1 MLYFT
6 EKEKKIWQINSRKE
20 EKRAACIT
28 LRQGEYTVGWNGWRM
43 TQPEDDPAGGL
54 YTNSDSKTNEWA

>member
-6 EKEKKIWQINSRKE
+6 EKEKKIWQINSRKQ

-28 LRQGEYTVGWNGWRM
+28 LRQGEYTVGWNGRM
-43 TQPEDDPAGGL
+43 TTRLEDDPAG
-54 YTNSDSKTNEWA
+54 